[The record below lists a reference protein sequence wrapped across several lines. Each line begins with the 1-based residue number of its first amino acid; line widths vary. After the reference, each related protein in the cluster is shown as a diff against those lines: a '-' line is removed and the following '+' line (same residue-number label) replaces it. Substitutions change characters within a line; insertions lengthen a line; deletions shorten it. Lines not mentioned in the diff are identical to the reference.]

1 MPIWTCPKC
10 EKNEVY
16 EGTVIQQKSSGAVG
30 FIGEQ
35 AGESSISPIIH
46 RPLGS
51 KSVEVTVTK
60 CKHCDIIL
68 GEKDKVYTHAELAA
82 AQERK
87 DQQIENIPI
96 LFCFAAGAY
105 GIFTLLLILDSNF
118 KHEEIFGFTMLVP
131 SILQLTGIWK
141 SSLGKIK
148 PSTVCTV
155 AALLQIP
162 TGILGYMLASG
173 QPRASDDPTVFAVFS
188 VAVGFVFFVLGKFY
202 SKTGR

>member
-10 EKNEVY
+10 GSNEVY
-16 EGTVIQQKSSGAVG
+16 EGTVIHQQSSGAVG

-68 GEKDKVYTHAELAA
+68 GEKDKVYTHAELTA

-87 DQQIENIPI
+87 EQQLNNIPVLVI
-96 LFCFAAGAY
+96 LAAAAY
-105 GIFTLLLILDSNF
+105 GFFTLALITSHHSDEQLLGVALLVG
-118 KHEEIFGFTMLVP
+118 EIFGFLF
-131 SILQLTGIWK
+131 L
-141 SSLGKIK
+141 
-148 PSTVCTV
+148 
-155 AALLQIP
+155 
-162 TGILGYMLASG
+162 Y
-173 QPRASDDPTVFAVFS
+173 
-188 VAVGFVFFVLGKFY
+188 
-202 SKTGR
+202 

>member
-68 GEKDKVYTHAELAA
+68 GEKDKVYTHAELTA

-87 DQQIENIPI
+87 DQHIAKNKPI
-96 LFCFAAGAY
+96 
-105 GIFTLLLILDSNF
+105 LLILA
-118 KHEEIFGFTMLVP
+118 TVP
-131 SILQLTGIWK
+131 YVLF
-141 SSLGKIK
+141 
-148 PSTVCTV
+148 P
-155 AALLQIP
+155 
-162 TGILGYMLASG
+162 
-173 QPRASDDPTVFAVFS
+173 
-188 VAVGFVFFVLGKFY
+188 FFVLTEGRQNTEIVFGVILLIFYIILSIGCWKAFKGDTKPSIIAKIGSISHFLIFFYVLFFWGYSDWLELFGFIVAPSLGFWILGKY
-202 SKTGR
+202 YQRTGR